1 MTKKQIVEIGA
12 VFLLIIAGAYYVETT
27 GHELGE
33 GGEITR
39 NAYGEGSKEVELILN
54 ADSVLENYAYTLTVE
69 QTKVTEREAGEYFLK
84 AKKEIDATFPKDG
97 QTLDHVSER
106 VNMQQA
112 YVDGKVSADWYFDDY
127 SCMDTDGNV
136 IDEKLDDEGKII
148 LAEVELTCGDYKELY
163 TFSFMVYPRELDKA
177 EHLVKE
183 IDAYVKEQQ
192 SQEGMNLMKL
202 PDSMD
207 GITLGWAQAKEHL
220 VPKVMLLEGII
231 LVMLPLVQ
239 RNRKKE
245 EQKKR
250 QEAFM
255 LDYPE
260 MVSRINVL
268 VGAGMTI
275 KQAWNRISAQYL
287 DNRKKNTVKEILVF
301 EEMAKTDREI
311 RDGESER
318 IAYQRFADR
327 IDISAYY
334 RFVRLIISN
343 LQKGNRGLC
352 ELLEQESEKAF
363 AERRLL
369 ARRLGEEAGTKLLFP
384 MMLMLA
390 IVMAIVIV
398 PAMQGFTM

>member
-1 MTKKQIVEIGA
+1 MTKKQMVEIVV
-12 VFLLIIAGAYYVETT
+12 VFLLIIAGAYYAETT
-27 GHELGE
+27 EREVGE

-39 NAYGEGSKEVELILN
+39 NAYGEGSREVNLILN
-54 ADSVLENYAYTLTVE
+54 ADSVLENYPYTLTVE
-69 QTKVTEREAGEYFLK
+69 QVNVTEQEAKNLFAE
-84 AKKEIDATFPKDG
+84 AKKEIDATFPGSG

-106 VNMQQA
+106 VNMQQT
-112 YVDGKVSADWYFDDY
+112 YVNGKVSADWYFDDY

-136 IDEKLDDEGKII
+136 IDERLEDKGKLI
-148 LAEVELTCGDYKELY
+148 LAEVELACGNYKELY
-163 TFSFMVYPRELDKA
+163 TFSFMVYPRDLDKA

-183 IDAYVKEQQ
+183 IDTYVKEQQ
-192 SQEGMNLMKL
+192 AKEGVDSMKL

-207 GITLGWAQAKEHL
+207 GITLGWTQAKDYL
-220 VPKVMLLEGII
+220 VLKVILLEGLI

-250 QEAFM
+250 QKVFM

-260 MVSRINVL
+260 MVSKINVL

-275 KQAWNRISAQYL
+275 KQAWHTISAQYI
-287 DNRKKNTVKEILVF
+287 DNRNKNTVEEILAF

-327 IDISAYY
+327 IDISAYH
-334 RFVRLIISN
+334 RFVRLIVSN

-384 MMLMLA
+384 MMMMLA